1 MEIMTFLLAS
11 LVLLATPGPT
21 NTLLFTSGAVAGLRP
36 SLPLL
41 LAELLGYMISI
52 NVLTVAL
59 VPLLAG
65 HAGLRIALQVAC
77 AAYLLHAARRLWVN
91 DTRGGS
97 NHSVTFGNV
106 FVTTLLNPKAIIFAS
121 TIIPANTSRVEQLP
135 WLAALSLIIA
145 GVGGSW
151 IGAGATVRTGWTG
164 AGAFICRLGAV
175 ALMAFA
181 ALMSWSAM
189 ASAFKL

>member
-21 NTLLFTSGAVAGLRP
+21 NTLLFTSGAVAGFRP
-36 SLPLL
+36 ALPLL
-41 LAELLGYMISI
+41 LAELLGYLISI
-52 NVLTVAL
+52 NLLTAVL

-65 HAGLRIALQVAC
+65 HLGIGIALQVAC
-77 AAYLLHAARRLWVN
+77 AAYLLYAARCLWAN
-91 DTRGGS
+91 GTRGAGDQA
-97 NHSVTFGNV
+97 VTFGKV
-106 FVTTLLNPKAIIFAS
+106 FITTLLNPKAIIFAS
-121 TIIPANTSRVEQLP
+121 TIIPVTTSRVEQLP
-135 WLAALSLIIA
+135 WLAALSIIIA
-145 GVGGSW
+145 AVGASW

-164 AGAFICRLGAV
+164 AGAFVCRLGAV